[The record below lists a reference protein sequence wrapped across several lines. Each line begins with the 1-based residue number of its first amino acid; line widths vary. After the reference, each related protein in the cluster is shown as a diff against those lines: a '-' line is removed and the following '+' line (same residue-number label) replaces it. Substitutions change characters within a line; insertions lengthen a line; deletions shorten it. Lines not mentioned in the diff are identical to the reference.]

1 MKVNLAWCV
10 GDFDRRGRPAL
21 HREIRHIVFEDDLRR
36 GRGGLRPCRLLDEK
50 TGGTSDQHSRVT
62 MVVLRNGIYAL
73 SVAARLPPSPR
84 LRRTTRRCNSCGARR
99 QQVGSSQRSDTPSGT
114 TRRRTRR
121 SDRNWSG
128 GCRHRRDEDH
138 HDRPGPELQVHW
150 RRTEYVTE
158 QDEHRRDKER
168 DL

>member
-36 GRGGLRPCRLLDEK
+36 GRGGLRPRRLLDEK

-62 MVVLRNGIYAL
+62 MVALRNGIYAL

-84 LRRTTRRCNSCGARR
+84 LRRTTRRCNSCGAR
-99 QQVGSSQRSDTPSGT
+99 QQQYRVIAKIRYTIRNNTPT
-114 TRRRTRR
+114 NQAER
-121 SDRNWSG
+121 
-128 GCRHRRDEDH
+128 
-138 HDRPGPELQVHW
+138 PELV
-150 RRTEYVTE
+150 RGMPSSSR
-158 QDEHRRDKER
+158 
-168 DL
+168 